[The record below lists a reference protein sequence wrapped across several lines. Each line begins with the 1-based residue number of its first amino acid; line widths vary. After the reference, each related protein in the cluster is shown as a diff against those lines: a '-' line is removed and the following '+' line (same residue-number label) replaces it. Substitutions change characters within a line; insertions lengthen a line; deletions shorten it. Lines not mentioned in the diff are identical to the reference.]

1 MLHLAGGGGGAG
13 GVAGGEVELAQGVEQ
28 RHAGRG
34 RAPALD
40 TRLNQNSIL
49 FV

>member
-1 MLHLAGGGGGAG
+1 MLHLAGGGAG

-34 RAPALD
+34 SAPALD
-40 TRLNQNSIL
+40 TRLDQNSIL

>member
-1 MLHLAGGGGGAG
+1 MLHLAGGGAG
-13 GVAGGEVELAQGVEQ
+13 GGAGGEVELAQGVEQ
-28 RHAGRG
+28 WQAGRR

>member
-1 MLHLAGGGGGAG
+1 MLHLAGGGGGGVAG
-13 GVAGGEVELAQGVEQ
+13 GGGGGGAGGEVELAQGVEQ

-40 TRLNQNSIL
+40 TRL
-49 FV
+49 

>member
-1 MLHLAGGGGGAG
+1 MLHLAGGGAG

-34 RAPALD
+34 RAAALD
-40 TRLNQNSIL
+40 TRL
-49 FV
+49 